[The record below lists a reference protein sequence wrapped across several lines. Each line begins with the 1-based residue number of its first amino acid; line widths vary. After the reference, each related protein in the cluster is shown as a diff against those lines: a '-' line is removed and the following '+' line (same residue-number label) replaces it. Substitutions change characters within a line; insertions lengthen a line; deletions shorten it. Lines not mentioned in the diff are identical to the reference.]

1 MAKRRNRKRSGGIAR
16 QDYTQ
21 GGRVGYAIGDEVDKA
36 IKKVQRRNPQL
47 QTRGRGRDEF
57 DQVDRDKSPTPSPAP
72 TTAPTPAPTPEPTPA
87 PTPAPTLAPTRPPE
101 EEPSG
106 SSGIGGGNTDIAIG
120 TVNRK
125 NGFVWDGK
133 SFVRPEGIEED
144 AVWNMKLGTWETQQQ
159 IADKEQARLEKIR
172 LAKIAAEAARI
183 RELEQSEQRGEFN
196 QERGARIIETGKEI
210 QAASRG
216 EVPETAVIPDAQQVS
231 TDIPTTTTTMAE
243 PTTVSATQAEQ
254 VAPETVTTG
263 DVTTAQT
270 PQEIQAAQ
278 MRATTVTPDAQ
289 VQAATGQVSTDA
301 IAQAAGVE
309 RIDPTQSATIDIPE
323 GALTERV
330 IGTLSEGAK
339 STAVMNVG
347 SSLSRITRAKKQLAN
362 AGLSDAD
369 ITELGNDP
377 ETLEASLAD
386 FSEEQRGI
394 IEGLPEEALVS
405 NQLDSLLKGIE
416 EGEIPTWAR
425 PAVASVESMLAQ
437 RGMEASTVGRD
448 ALFNAIITSAMPMAQ
463 SNAQA
468 IQQSVG
474 QQRTIEAQEAEANAA
489 RGQQTALT
497 NASNV
502 FQMNMAQFS
511 SDQQIALSNSKFLQT
526 VGITDAT
533 MDQQTIIQD
542 AALMSQANL
551 TEADFNQRTQIQNA
565 QAFLQM
571 DLTNLSNNQQAN
583 VLKAQQNQQRV
594 LSNQAAQNAA
604 SQFNAASENQTNQ
617 FMSNLQAQM
626 NQYNASQM
634 NAMEQFNATQDNAAA
649 ARDAQRQADL
659 NKFNAQLV
667 TQVDQFN
674 SQQDFARN
682 QWNAQNA
689 AAVEA
694 SNVQWRRQANTIN
707 TAAQNQINMQNAQN
721 AYGMTMQSQS
731 FLWQELRDQADFDF
745 RAFQNEENRKAQII
759 STAMANEGKSG
770 EVYDNYLSNLLS
782 NLSNSY
788 TTGLVGNQTGSY
800 FNFTG
805 GGDR

>member
-1 MAKRRNRKRSGGIAR
+1 MSKRRNRKRSGGTAR

-21 GGRVGYAIGDEVDKA
+21 GGRVGYREGDEVEERNARAEA
-36 IKKVQRRNPQL
+36 IANNRKGVQNQQAGEAEPVNNTPQGNNTPMSFEDFTAGQNYIAQGGSGFGSAIRDLKGQTIFNESQRAAYQEYLNSLNNDTTNTDEKV
-47 QTRGRGRDEF
+47 
-57 DQVDRDKSPTPSPAP
+57 TPSQMARP
-72 TTAPTPAPTPEPTPA
+72 TTA
-87 PTPAPTLAPTRPPE
+87 
-101 EEPSG
+101 
-106 SSGIGGGNTDIAIG
+106 
-120 TVNRK
+120 
-125 NGFVWDGK
+125 
-133 SFVRPEGIEED
+133 
-144 AVWNMKLGTWETQQQ
+144 
-159 IADKEQARLEKIR
+159 
-172 LAKIAAEAARI
+172 
-183 RELEQSEQRGEFN
+183 
-196 QERGARIIETGKEI
+196 GKERTERISDTAQTI
-210 QAASRG
+210 QQSAQG
-216 EVPETAVIPDAQQVS
+216 VVPEAAVIPEAEKVD
-231 TDIPTTTTTMAE
+231 TDIPTTTTTMAA
-243 PTTVSATQAEQ
+243 PTKVTAAQAAQ

-278 MRATTVTPDAQ
+278 MEAAMVQPDAQ
-289 VQAATGQVSTDA
+289 VEAAQGVVSDQS

-309 RIDPTQSATIDIPE
+309 RIDPTQAATIDIPE

-339 STAVMNVG
+339 STAAINAG
-347 SSLSRITRAKKQLAN
+347 SSLSRVTRAKKQLTN
-362 AGLSDAD
+362 AGLNEAD
-369 ITELGNDP
+369 IAELGNDP
-377 ETLEASLAD
+377 EALEARLAD

-394 IEGLPEEALVS
+394 IEGLPQEALVS
-405 NQLDSLLKGIE
+405 NQLDTLLSGIE

-425 PAVASVESMLAQ
+425 PAVSQVEQMLAQ
-437 RGMEASTVGRD
+437 RGMSASTVGRD
-448 ALFNAIITSAMPMAQ
+448 SLINAIIQSAMPMAQ
-463 SNAQA
+463 ANAQA
-468 IQQSVG
+468 IQASVG
-474 QQRTIEAQEAEANAA
+474 QQRAIEAQEAEANAA
-489 RGQQTALT
+489 RGQQTALA
-497 NASNV
+497 NAQNV
-502 FQMNMAQFS
+502 FQMDMAQFS

-533 MDQQTIIQD
+533 MDQQAIIQD

-551 TEADFNQRTQIQNA
+551 AEADFNQRTQIQNA

-571 DLTNLSNNQQAN
+571 DLTNLNNQQQAN
-583 VLKAQQNQQRV
+583 VLKSQQNQQRV

-604 SQFNAASENQTNQ
+604 AQFNAASENQTNQ

-634 NAMEQFNATQDNAAA
+634 NAMSQFNATQENAAA

-694 SNVQWRRQANTIN
+694 SNVQWRRQANTVN

-721 AYGMTMQSQS
+721 AYGLSAQAQS

-745 RAFQNEENRKAQII
+745 RAFENEENRKAQII
-759 STAMANEGKSG
+759 STALANEGKAG
-770 EVYDNYLSNLLS
+770 QVYDDYLTNMLS
-782 NLSNSY
+782 GLSNSY
-788 TTGLVGNQTGSY
+788 TGGYTGIS
-800 FNFTG
+800 FTG

>member
-1 MAKRRNRKRSGGIAR
+1 MSKRKDRKRYSKGTR

-21 GGRVGYAIGDEVDKA
+21 GGRVGYREGDEVEERNARAEAIANNREGVQNQQAGEAEPVNTTPKESNTPLSFEDFTAGQNYISQGGSGFGSA
-36 IKKVQRRNPQL
+36 IKDVKGNQKFLESQQAAYQAYLDSLNKDTTNTDQKV
-47 QTRGRGRDEF
+47 
-57 DQVDRDKSPTPSPAP
+57 TPSQMTRP
-72 TTAPTPAPTPEPTPA
+72 TTAGQERTE
-87 PTPAPTLAPTRPPE
+87 R
-101 EEPSG
+101 
-106 SSGIGGGNTDIAIG
+106 
-120 TVNRK
+120 
-125 NGFVWDGK
+125 
-133 SFVRPEGIEED
+133 
-144 AVWNMKLGTWETQQQ
+144 
-159 IADKEQARLEKIR
+159 IADTAQTIQQSAQGVVP
-172 LAKIAAEAARI
+172 EAARI
-183 RELEQSEQRGEFN
+183 
-196 QERGARIIETGKEI
+196 A
-210 QAASRG
+210 
-216 EVPETAVIPDAQQVS
+216 DVS
-231 TDIPTTTTTMAE
+231 TEAGTKLDTQIDSQTTTMAA
-243 PTTVSATQAEQ
+243 PTKVTAAQAAQ

-278 MRATTVTPDAQ
+278 MRATTVAPDAQ
-289 VQAATGQVSTDA
+289 VEAAKGVVSDQA

-309 RIDPTQSATIDIPE
+309 RIDPTQAATIDIPE

-330 IGTLSEGAK
+330 VGTLSEGAK
-339 STAVMNVG
+339 STAAINAG
-347 SSLSRITRAKKQLAN
+347 SSLSRITRAKKQLTN
-362 AGLSDAD
+362 AGLNEAD
-369 ITELGNDP
+369 IAELGNDP
-377 ETLEASLAD
+377 EALEARLAD

-394 IEGLPEEALVS
+394 IEGLPQEALVS
-405 NQLDSLLKGIE
+405 NQLDTLLSGIE

-425 PAVASVESMLAQ
+425 PAVSQVEQMLAQ
-437 RGMEASTVGRD
+437 RGMSASTVGRD
-448 ALFNAIITSAMPMAQ
+448 SLINAIIQSAMPMAQ
-463 SNAQA
+463 ANAQA
-468 IQQSVG
+468 IQASVG
-474 QQRTIEAQEAEANAA
+474 QQRAIEAQEAEANTA
-489 RGQQTALT
+489 RRQQTALT

-502 FQMNMAQFS
+502 FQMDMAQFS

-533 MDQQTIIQD
+533 MDQQAIIQD

-551 TEADFNQRTQIQNA
+551 AEADFNQRTQIQNA

-571 DLTNLSNNQQAN
+571 DLTNLNNQQQAN

-604 SQFNAASENQTNQ
+604 AQFNAASENQTNQ
-617 FMSNLQAQM
+617 FMANLNAQM

-634 NAMEQFNATQDNAAA
+634 NAMSQFNATQANAAA

-721 AYGMTMQSQS
+721 AFGLSMQSQS

-745 RAFQNEENRKAQII
+745 RAFENEENRKAQII
-759 STAMANEGKSG
+759 STALANEGKSG
-770 EVYDNYLSNLLS
+770 EKYDDYLTSMLS
-782 NLSNSY
+782 SVSNSY
-788 TTGLVGNQTGSY
+788 TGGYTV
-800 FNFTG
+800 FTG
-805 GGDR
+805 GIDR

>member
-1 MAKRRNRKRSGGIAR
+1 MANKRKDRKRSSSQRI
-16 QDYTQ
+16 DYTQ
-21 GGRVGYAIGDEVDKA
+21 GGRVGYQEGTGVSARGGKAKFIRDQREKAEQEIKDEQERIAKAKQQAKTNPPASETPTATTQNTQETNTTPQDQSIGEVTP
-36 IKKVQRRNPQL
+36 VQ
-47 QTRGRGRDEF
+47 
-57 DQVDRDKSPTPSPAP
+57 PAP
-72 TTAPTPAPTPEPTPA
+72 PAQTPFDPGFGNVQPGEYSDEQKPDATGAMKRATPISMEDPA
-87 PTPAPTLAPTRPPE
+87 TKSAFD
-101 EEPSG
+101 
-106 SSGIGGGNTDIAIG
+106 IGREYRILRTGA
-120 TVNRK
+120 
-125 NGFVWDGK
+125 
-133 SFVRPEGIEED
+133 
-144 AVWNMKLGTWETQQQ
+144 ET
-159 IADKEQARLEKIR
+159 EQA
-172 LAKIAAEAARI
+172 AQGVVPEAARI
-183 RELEQSEQRGEFN
+183 
-196 QERGARIIETGKEI
+196 A
-210 QAASRG
+210 
-216 EVPETAVIPDAQQVS
+216 DVS
-231 TDIPTTTTTMAE
+231 TEAGTKLDTEIDSQTTTMAA
-243 PTTVSATQAEQ
+243 PTTVSATQAAQ

-278 MRATTVTPDAQ
+278 MTATTVAPDAQ
-289 VQAATGQVSTDA
+289 VEAAEGQVSEDA
-301 IAQAAGVE
+301 IAEAAGVE
-309 RIDPTQSATIDIPE
+309 RIDPTEAATIDIPE
-323 GALTERV
+323 GALAERV
-330 IGTLSEGAK
+330 IGTLSPEAQ
-339 STAVMNVG
+339 STAVQNVG
-347 SSLSRITRAKKQLAN
+347 SSLARVTRAKRQLSN

-377 ETLEASLAD
+377 EALEARLMD
-386 FSEEQRGI
+386 FSEAERGVI
-394 IEGLPEEALVS
+394 AGLPEDALVS

-425 PAVASVESMLAQ
+425 PAVASVESILAQ
-437 RGMEASTVGRD
+437 RGMSASTVGRD
-448 ALFNAIITSAMPMAQ
+448 ALFNAIITSAMPLAQ

-468 IQQSVG
+468 IQASVG
-474 QQRTIEAQEAEANAA
+474 QQRAIEAQEAEANAA
-489 RGQQTALT
+489 RGQQTALA

-502 FQMNMAQFS
+502 FQLNMAQFS
-511 SDQQIALSNSKFLQT
+511 ADQQTSLSNSKFLQT

-551 TEADFNQRTQIQNA
+551 AEADFNQRTQIQNA

-571 DLTNLSNNQQAN
+571 DMQNLNNKQQAN

-604 SQFNAASENQTNQ
+604 AQFNAASENQTNQ
-617 FMSNLQAQM
+617 FMTNLQAQM

-634 NAMEQFNATQDNAAA
+634 NAMEQFNATQANAAA
-649 ARDAQRQADL
+649 ARNAQRQADV

-721 AYGMTMQSQS
+721 AYGLSMQSQS

-745 RAFQNEENRKAQII
+745 RAFENEENRKAQII

-770 EVYDNYLSNLLS
+770 QVYDDYLTNLVSSLS
-782 NLSNSY
+782 TSFNSGY
-788 TTGLVGNQTGSY
+788 AAPS
-800 FNFTG
+800 
-805 GGDR
+805 

>member
-1 MAKRRNRKRSGGIAR
+1 M
-16 QDYTQ
+16 
-21 GGRVGYAIGDEVDKA
+21 
-36 IKKVQRRNPQL
+36 
-47 QTRGRGRDEF
+47 
-57 DQVDRDKSPTPSPAP
+57 
-72 TTAPTPAPTPEPTPA
+72 
-87 PTPAPTLAPTRPPE
+87 
-101 EEPSG
+101 
-106 SSGIGGGNTDIAIG
+106 
-120 TVNRK
+120 
-125 NGFVWDGK
+125 
-133 SFVRPEGIEED
+133 
-144 AVWNMKLGTWETQQQ
+144 
-159 IADKEQARLEKIR
+159 RLLIR
-172 LAKIAAEAARI
+172 LQ
-183 RELEQSEQRGEFN
+183 QSAQGV
-196 QERGARIIETGKEI
+196 
-210 QAASRG
+210 
-216 EVPETAVIPDAQQVS
+216 VPESAVIPEAQQVS
-231 TDIPTTTTTMAE
+231 TDIPTTTTTMAA
-243 PTTVSATQAEQ
+243 PTTVTAAQAAQ

-278 MRATTVTPDAQ
+278 MRATTVAPDAQ
-289 VQAATGQVSTDA
+289 VEAAQGQISDDA

-309 RIDPTQSATIDIPE
+309 RIDTTEAATIDIPE

-339 STAVMNVG
+339 STAAMNVG
-347 SSLSRITRAKKQLAN
+347 SSLSRITRAKKQLSN

-377 ETLEASLAD
+377 ESLEARLAD
-386 FSEEQRGI
+386 FSEAERGI
-394 IEGLPEEALVS
+394 IEGLPQEALVS
-405 NQLDSLLKGIE
+405 NQLDSLLSGIE
-416 EGEIPTWAR
+416 EGEIPAWAR

-468 IQQSVG
+468 IQASVG

-502 FQMNMAQFS
+502 FQLNMAQFS
-511 SDQQIALSNSKFLQT
+511 ADQQTALSNSKFLQT
-526 VGITDAT
+526 VGITDAS
-533 MDQQTIIQD
+533 MDQQAIIQD

-551 TEADFNQRTQIQNA
+551 AEADFNQRTQIQNA

-583 VLKAQQNQQRV
+583 ILKAQQNQQRV

-721 AYGMTMQSQS
+721 AYGLQY
-731 FLWQELRDQADFDF
+731 AV
-745 RAFQNEENRKAQII
+745 AII
-759 STAMANEGKSG
+759 LMARIKRS
-770 EVYDNYLSNLLS
+770 S
-782 NLSNSY
+782 
-788 TTGLVGNQTGSY
+788 
-800 FNFTG
+800 
-805 GGDR
+805 

>member
-16 QDYTQ
+16 EDYTQ
-21 GGRVGYAIGDEVDKA
+21 GGRVGYAKGTPGQIDVFK
-36 IKKVQRRNPQL
+36 NPQGVRNTL
-47 QTRGRGRDEF
+47 YEPTREELRGITSDPVDSFSSKDNSPQVLREEDNRNIKF
-57 DQVDRDKSPTPSPAP
+57 DMNIPGTPGYNPDLPTKAPNAPGGPGFGGPGLDIETKPA
-72 TTAPTPAPTPEPTPA
+72 TQPTPA
-87 PTPAPTLAPTRPPE
+87 PTPAPTPSPEDLALRQSIDDAAAGKVPE
-101 EEPSG
+101 
-106 SSGIGGGNTDIAIG
+106 AAVIG
-120 TVNRK
+120 TPVQA
-125 NGFVWDGK
+125 GIDPVTGQPL
-133 SFVRPEGIEED
+133 PEQK
-144 AVWNMKLGTWETQQQ
+144 V
-159 IADKEQARLEKIR
+159 
-172 LAKIAAEAARI
+172 
-183 RELEQSEQRGEFN
+183 
-196 QERGARIIETGKEI
+196 
-210 QAASRG
+210 
-216 EVPETAVIPDAQQVS
+216 
-231 TDIPTTTTTMAE
+231 TTMAA
-243 PTTVSATQAEQ
+243 PTTVTAQPAPG
-254 VAPETVTTG
+254 VAPEQVTTV
-263 DVTTAQT
+263 DHTAQAQT
-270 PQEIQAAQ
+270 PEQIQAAQ
-278 MRATTVTPDAQ
+278 MAATTVGTDAQ
-289 VQAATGQVSTDA
+289 VEAATGDVSDDA

-309 RIDPTQSATIDIPE
+309 RVPTIEAADVEIPE

-330 IGTLSEGAK
+330 VGTLSPEAQ

-347 SSLSRITRAKKQLAN
+347 SSLARVTRAKKQLAN

-369 ITELGNDP
+369 IIELGNDP
-377 ETLEASLAD
+377 EALEARLAD
-386 FSEEQRGI
+386 FSEAERGI
-394 IEGLPEEALVS
+394 IEGLPQEALVS
-405 NQLDSLLKGIE
+405 NQLDSLLSGIE
-416 EGEIPTWAR
+416 EGEIPAWAR

-468 IQQSVG
+468 IQASVG
-474 QQRTIEAQEAEANAA
+474 QQRAIEAQESEANAA
-489 RGQQTALT
+489 RIQQTALT

-502 FQMNMAQFS
+502 FQLNMAQFS

-533 MDQQTIIQD
+533 MDQQAIIQD

-721 AYGMTMQSQS
+721 AYGLSMQSQS

-745 RAFQNEENRKAQII
+745 RAFENEENRKAQII

-770 EVYDNYLSNLLS
+770 QVYDDYLTNLVSSLS
-782 NLSNSY
+782 TSFNSGY
-788 TTGLVGNQTGSY
+788 AAPSY
-800 FNFTG
+800 GFG
-805 GGDR
+805 GGR

>member
-1 MAKRRNRKRSGGIAR
+1 MAKRRNRKRSGGIVR
-16 QDYTQ
+16 EDYTQ
-21 GGRVGYAIGDEVDKA
+21 GGRVGYREGDEVEELKRNALRAERVDN
-36 IKKVQRRNPQL
+36 RRGQQEAQQMPNA
-47 QTRGRGRDEF
+47 
-57 DQVDRDKSPTPSPAP
+57 SSAP
-72 TTAPTPAPTPEPTPA
+72 TTTTTSTAPQTQVQDQQVGEVTPA
-87 PTPAPTLAPTRPPE
+87 PTPAPKTQAQIE
-101 EEPSG
+101 EE
-106 SSGIGGGNTDIAIG
+106 
-120 TVNRK
+120 
-125 NGFVWDGK
+125 
-133 SFVRPEGIEED
+133 
-144 AVWNMKLGTWETQQQ
+144 
-159 IADKEQARLEKIR
+159 ARLKAEADRLEAEEARLASARAQLIR
-172 LAKIAAEAARI
+172 DTTADRERTARIQETADTITQAAQGAVPEAAKIA
-183 RELEQSEQRGEFN
+183 
-196 QERGARIIETGKEI
+196 
-210 QAASRG
+210 
-216 EVPETAVIPDAQQVS
+216 DVS
-231 TDIPTTTTTMAE
+231 TEDGTKLDTEIDSQTTTMAA
-243 PTTVSATQAEQ
+243 PTTVTAAQAAQ

-289 VQAATGQVSTDA
+289 VEAAQGQISDDA

-309 RIDPTQSATIDIPE
+309 RIDPTQAATIDIPE

-330 IGTLSEGAK
+330 VGTLSEGAK

-377 ETLEASLAD
+377 ESLEARLAD
-386 FSEEQRGI
+386 FSEAERGI
-394 IEGLPEEALVS
+394 IEGLPQEALVS
-405 NQLDSLLKGIE
+405 NQLDSLLSGIE
-416 EGEIPTWAR
+416 EGEIPAWAR

-468 IQQSVG
+468 IQASVG

-502 FQMNMAQFS
+502 FQLNMAQFS
-511 SDQQIALSNSKFLQT
+511 ADQQTALSNSKFLQT
-526 VGITDAT
+526 VGITDAS
-533 MDQQTIIQD
+533 MDQQAIIQD

-604 SQFNAASENQTNQ
+604 AQFNAASENQTNQ

-626 NQYNASQM
+626 NQYNTSQM
-634 NAMEQFNATQDNAAA
+634 NAMSQFNATQANAAA

-745 RAFQNEENRKAQII
+745 RAFENEENRKAQII

-770 EVYDNYLSNLLS
+770 QVYDDYLTNLVSSLS
-782 NLSNSY
+782 TSFNSGY
-788 TTGLVGNQTGSY
+788 AAPSY
-800 FNFTG
+800 GFG
-805 GGDR
+805 GGI